1 MKLEIP
7 KPISEVDITHAE
19 TIATHVREAFHGAGR
34 NPDYT
39 NSEYSVRGSIA
50 NLEFRRVIL
59 EDCKV
64 EGLIPGCIVV
74 HKKINKD
81 QRMAIMTWGI
91 VFGLN
96 APDSTIAIWKPIRV
110 KWVSG
115 SFEDCHATD
124 LIIMNY
130 APDKGTLQGR
140 ARRDFNANPAV

>member
-7 KPISEVDITHAE
+7 KPITEVDVTHAE
-19 TIATHVREAFHGAGR
+19 VATHVREAFR

-39 NSEYSVRGSIA
+39 NGDYGSSVMDGNSIA

-64 EGLIPGCIVV
+64 EGVHPGATVV
-74 HKKINKD
+74 HRKIAKD
-81 QRMAIMTWGI
+81 KRMDIMTWGI
-91 VFGLN
+91 VQAYN
-96 APDSTIAIWKPIRV
+96 APTSHMPVWRPVRV
-110 KWVSG
+110 KWLSG

-130 APDKGTLQGR
+130 VPDKGTLQGR
-140 ARRDFNANPAV
+140 AKSDVNPGPV